1 MAAPL
6 DLSSDQ
12 TRVLEQLLAW
22 VQKPTGRS
30 ITLGGYA
37 GTGKTTLISILRRE
51 LQTKHPDKKVAFA
64 AYTGKASQV
73 LRLSLEAHEA
83 LFSQDTCGTIH
94 KLMYEP
100 STDKEGRLISW
111 RKTPELE
118 ADLLIIDEAS
128 MITDTLWMDLCSYNI
143 PIIAIGDH
151 GQLPPIGGSFHLLE
165 KPDLTLEKIHRQA
178 EGNPILQLAEEAR
191 THGHITPGT
200 YGKRV
205 RKFSYETHDA
215 SDIDNVI
222 DHLFSNYHDDM
233 LILCGRNKTRVQL
246 NQAIRAKQ
254 GHESL
259 EPESG
264 EKVVCLKNIYTQP
277 SGPIYN
283 GMTGIVQHLGVEEP
297 HWYSA
302 EIDFPDDNRSYEGRL
317 CLPQFNALALVES
330 VEGLEHKQIGDR
342 FDFGYA
348 LTVHKAQG
356 SQAKTVILFEERFEK
371 ADDNAWKRWLYTAV
385 TRARENLYIIGSK

>member
-1 MAAPL
+1 MSDTL
-6 DLSSDQ
+6 ELSDDQ
-12 TRVLEQLLAW
+12 TRALQQLITW
-22 VQKPTGRS
+22 VTKPTSRT

-51 LQTKHPDKKVAFA
+51 ILALFPDKIVAFA
-64 AYTGKASQV
+64 AFTGKASQV
-73 LRLSLEAHEA
+73 LRISLEVHHA
-83 LFSQDTCGTIH
+83 LFPQDSCGTIH
-94 KLMYEP
+94 KLIYLP
-100 STDKEGRLISW
+100 SIDKEGKLISW
-111 RKTPELE
+111 TRAPELE

-128 MITDTLWMDLCSYNI
+128 MITDTLWADLCSYGI

-151 GQLPPIGGSFHLLE
+151 GQLPPIGGNFNLLE
-165 KPDLTLEKIHRQA
+165 KPDITLEQIHRQA
-178 EGNPILQLAEEAR
+178 EGNPILALALEAR
-191 THGHITPGT
+191 TEGKITPGT
-200 YGKRV
+200 YAKQV
-205 RKFSYETHDA
+205 RKFSHTVNDPSEIND
-215 SDIDNVI
+215 VI
-222 DHLFSNYHDDM
+222 DHLFSNYHNDM

-246 NQAIRAKQ
+246 NQAIRTKQ

-264 EKVVCLKNIYTQP
+264 EKLVCLKNIYTQP

-283 GMTGIVQHLGVEEP
+283 GMTGFVQHLGEDED
-297 HWYSA
+297 HWYHA
-302 EIDFPDDNRSYEGRL
+302 EIDFPDDNRTYDGRL
-317 CLPQFNALALVES
+317 CKSQFNALALVEN
-330 VEGLEHKQIGDR
+330 VEGVDHKQIGDR

-385 TRARENLYIIGSK
+385 TRARENLYIIGS